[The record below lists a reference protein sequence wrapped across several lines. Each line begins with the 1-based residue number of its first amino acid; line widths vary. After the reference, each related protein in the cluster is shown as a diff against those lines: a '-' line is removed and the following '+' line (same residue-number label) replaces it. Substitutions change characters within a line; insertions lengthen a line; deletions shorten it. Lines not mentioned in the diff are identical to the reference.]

1 LMKSTRALFINIVKP
16 WGSAD
21 NSRFVGLPNK
31 SLS

>member
-21 NSRFVGLPNK
+21 NSRFVL
-31 SLS
+31 